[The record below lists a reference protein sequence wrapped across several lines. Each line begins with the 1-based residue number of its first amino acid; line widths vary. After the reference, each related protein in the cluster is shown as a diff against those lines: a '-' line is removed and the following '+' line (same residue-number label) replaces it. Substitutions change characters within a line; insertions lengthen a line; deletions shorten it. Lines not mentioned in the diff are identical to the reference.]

1 MEEKKT
7 DYRSFLLRIWIEQTD
22 GNKWRFSL
30 EDTQT
35 GKRKSFASVEKL
47 IVYLEDITRYTP
59 NSSEEMNEQKKQ
71 SWSKKR
77 AANDFN

>member
-1 MEEKKT
+1 MENQKP
-7 DYRSFLLRIWIEQTD
+7 DYRSFMLRIWIEQTD

-35 GKRKSFASVEKL
+35 GKRKGFANINQLKA
-47 IVYLEDITRYTP
+47 YLDEIT
-59 NSSEEMNEQKKQ
+59 SEVQNFSKDMNEPKNH